1 MVTTYLDLT
10 SDHDTATIN
19 SGITHTPQT
28 TKDSSH
34 LLLRVVM
41 EKLDTKAPG
50 DTTSDLPQPNTPSSP
65 PPPPPESTLRQR
77 WKALTKVLLT
87 PYKIPSPPLPPP
99 SPPST
104 PSHPPA
110 TDPPHHPHRA
120 RLLVQHIAHILWST
134 PSPAHG
140 FRQRHGQSY
149 EAARAD
155 FVARYYRWDSS
166 RPGALGGVVPD
177 GGLADLGGE
186 VCEGADGGVE
196 GVGGEGWNG
205 GGGEEV

>member
-10 SDHDTATIN
+10 SDRDTATIN
-19 SGITHTPQT
+19 SGIKHTPQI

-77 WKALTKVLLT
+77 WKAMTKVLLT
-87 PYKIPSPPLPPP
+87 PNKIPGPPP
-99 SPPST
+99 P
-104 PSHPPA
+104 PPA
-110 TDPPHHPHRA
+110 TDPPQHPHRA

-134 PSPAHG
+134 PSRAHG
-140 FRQRHGQSY
+140 FRQRHGQSN

-155 FVARYYRWDSS
+155 FVARYYRRDSF